1 MTRTSTWLVVPQPR
15 PEASHR
21 LVCFPHAGGGPN
33 FYRSWGRLLNSS
45 VELQIVHYPG
55 RENRLTDALVSDPD
69 ALVHDVATALAE
81 TERPAVSTVFFGHSM
96 GALLAHEVSRA
107 LETTGFPMGNRLILS
122 ACTPPDPASQS
133 ASGTEPATLRSDAEI
148 LAAVRGRE
156 GTPTAVLQ
164 DADLRAMLLPILR
177 NDYLLVDLC
186 RRRPA
191 KPARAAITALGGDR
205 DDTADPAGLSRWARF
220 TAGDFDLRIFP
231 GGHFYLA
238 SRQRELMELLN
249 ERTLR

>member
-1 MTRTSTWLVVPQPR
+1 MTRTSPWLVVPQPR

-33 FYRSWGRLLNSS
+33 FYRGWSRLLNPS

-55 RENRLTDALVSDPD
+55 RENRLTEPLVSDPD
-69 ALVHDVATALAE
+69 VLVHDVATALAQ
-81 TERPAVSTVFFGHSM
+81 TNCSSVSTVFFGHSM

-107 LETTGFPMGNRLILS
+107 LDTLGFPVINRLILS
-122 ACTPPDPASQS
+122 ACTPPGPASHG
-133 ASGTEPATLRSDAEI
+133 ASGTEPTPRSDAAI
-148 LAAVRGRE
+148 LDAVRGRG

-164 DADLRAMLLPILR
+164 DADLQAMLLPIFR

-191 KPARAAITALGGDR
+191 EPVKAAITALGGDR
-205 DDTADPAGLSRWARF
+205 DDAADPAGLSRWARY
-220 TAGDFDLRIFP
+220 TAGDFDVRIFP

-238 SRQRELMELLN
+238 SRQRELMELLY